1 MRQVCPPRPRG
12 QKWAT
17 FLQNHAADIWACD
30 FLQITDLFFRPLF
43 AFFIIELK
51 SRKVIHVGVTRS
63 PTDPW
68 VAQQLREA
76 TPYGQA
82 PSCKIRGKDQQN
94 SGLKRGINQ
103 VSSTGVK
110 ELWRQRG
117 CSDTWN
123 DQPFTF

>member
-1 MRQVCPPRPRG
+1 MKVGVIGKPYFFYNSGEQVMFDAEETLLNFDIINWNPNTLIEDYFSSAKIKPRRKNDLIVLD
-12 QKWAT
+12 QDYT
-17 FLQNHAADIWACD
+17 
-30 FLQITDLFFRPLF
+30 LQIIRD
-43 AFFIIELK
+43 I
-51 SRKVIHVGVTRS
+51 
-63 PTDPW
+63 
-68 VAQQLREA
+68 
-76 TPYGQA
+76 
-82 PSCKIRGKDQQN
+82 CKIRGKDQQN